1 MGFFLQ
7 PYSWRLQ
14 GRLFSPIFFCDPD
27 FLVETYCYWY
37 WWCEMSKWPTLPIRW
52 VLFSGLS
59 LVDEGDTESLIARVD
74 SCQVFIT
81 KGMDTTTLFWAIQ
94 SELLLSPH
102 PWYVLVIMSQNRG
115 STEHWLRFLLKYVY
129 IPCVEGL
136 QNDNDNDTLFLII
149 MVSRKETQD
158 RKGNRKKT
166 RRGFVAHWMLGEV
179 TWFWEAESQYTALQS
194 MAKKGA
200 ANKKLKLH
208 CFGYF
213 RHQLG
218 SLWIYKHLYIYIY
231 IYILG
236 CLDLFDSHSRA
247 TSTATSH
254 LTGLLVSE
262 DASYT

>member
-1 MGFFLQ
+1 
-7 PYSWRLQ
+7 
-14 GRLFSPIFFCDPD
+14 
-27 FLVETYCYWY
+27 
-37 WWCEMSKWPTLPIRW
+37 
-52 VLFSGLS
+52 
-59 LVDEGDTESLIARVD
+59 
-74 SCQVFIT
+74 
-81 KGMDTTTLFWAIQ
+81 MDTTTLFWAIQ

-213 RHQLG
+213 WHQLG
-218 SLWIYKHLYIYIY
+218 SLWIYKHIYIY
-231 IYILG
+231 IYQVVWICLILTREPLPRPLPISLG
-236 CLDLFDSHSRA
+236 CWYQKMLHTPNTFGRCGFRFFDETDPPNLIWKWSYFPKCKA
-247 TSTATSH
+247 TENPQRITIRVE
-254 LTGLLVSE
+254 LNI
-262 DASYT
+262 